1 MCFPGF
7 LKCDSHMGIT
17 LAYEHSVGV
26 ISPLGFTYL
35 SQKTVIIW
43 VLWNPWGLAI
53 RTLTS
58 GNGATMAW
66 RPPLFFSGVVPLFFS
81 GVFQN
86 HIIFLLKAHKK
97 AYVFF
102 SGVRG
107 VCGIICR
114 SCRPLGVVGHEA
126 LSATCSD
133 CLTIYRRSTRASLCK
148 KGWRWNKYGLMCL
161 RWDHWLPLFFSGVC
175 FFA

>member
-81 GVFQN
+81 GVFPN
-86 HIIFLLKAHKK
+86 HILFLLKHTRKHT
-97 AYVFF
+97 FF
-102 SGVRG
+102 FPGCAEFGALFV
-107 VCGIICR
+107 
-114 SCRPLGVVGHEA
+114 EA
-126 LSATCSD
+126 ADRL
-133 CLTIYRRSTRASLCK
+133 
-148 KGWRWNKYGLMCL
+148 
-161 RWDHWLPLFFSGVC
+161 V
-175 FFA
+175 